1 MHILPESSTEL
12 EESGQLDRLQ
22 EQINTLISS
31 VDLLQ
36 DDLDIELSEKFCDI
50 CSQLKGNN

>member
-1 MHILPESSTEL
+1 MASSSTEL
-12 EESGQLDRLQ
+12 TEQQEISQLDRLQ

-36 DDLDIELSEKFCDI
+36 EDIDDELTDKFCDI
-50 CSQLKGNN
+50 CSQLIANG

>member
-1 MHILPESSTEL
+1 MASSSTEL
-12 EESGQLDRLQ
+12 EESSQLDQLQ

-36 DDLDIELSEKFCDI
+36 EDIDDELADKFCDI
-50 CSQLKGNN
+50 CSQLKGNS